1 MARYSSQFADPVT
14 LVTVA
19 TKDKT
24 NVMAVGWTSPVS
36 FDPPIL
42 MVSIAPERFTHD
54 MLIEAREFAVCVL
67 AEDQKN
73 LSEIAGTLSGRNT
86 DKLAMS
92 EFRTV
97 PAEMIRAPLIYGA
110 RASCEC
116 KLVSYATVG
125 DHTVFYGEVLRFV
138 VDETKAPLVL
148 FSRYYYSLG
157 EKRGEY
163 P

>member
-1 MARYSSQFADPVT
+1 MARFSSQFADPVT

-42 MVSIAPERFTHD
+42 MVSIAPQRFTHD
-54 MLIEAREFAVCVL
+54 MIIEAGEFAVCVL
-67 AEDQKN
+67 ADDQKK

-86 DKLAMS
+86 DKLAMP

-97 PAEMIRAPLIYGA
+97 PGEMIRAPLIHGA
-110 RASCEC
+110 RASFEC
-116 KLVSYATVG
+116 KLVSHEAVG
-125 DHTVFYGEVLRFV
+125 DHTVFYGQV
-138 VDETKAPLVL
+138 VRWTADETKAPLVL
-148 FSRYYYSLG
+148 FSGSYYSLG
-157 EKRGEY
+157 QKRGEY